1 MMKLICVM
9 LPWNMKKLTT
19 QRMVKQ
25 ERLEGQVTI
34 RSKVWNEQM
43 NLNMYQLFLSLERK
57 LGQL

>member
-1 MMKLICVM
+1 
-9 LPWNMKKLTT
+9 MKKLTT